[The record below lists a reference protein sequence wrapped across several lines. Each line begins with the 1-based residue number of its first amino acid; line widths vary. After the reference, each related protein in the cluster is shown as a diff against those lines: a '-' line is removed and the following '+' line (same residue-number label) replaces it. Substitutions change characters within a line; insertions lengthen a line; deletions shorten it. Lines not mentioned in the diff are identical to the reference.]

1 MKTLTNN
8 ILHFILFFLNKE
20 FDNYVNFGNKII
32 YILLFNKTWYDKIL
46 TDNVNIGGFR

>member
-8 ILHFILFFLNKE
+8 ILLSILFFLNKE
-20 FDNYVNFGNKII
+20 YDNYVNFGNKILSI
-32 YILLFNKTWYDKIL
+32 ILFNKTWYDKIL